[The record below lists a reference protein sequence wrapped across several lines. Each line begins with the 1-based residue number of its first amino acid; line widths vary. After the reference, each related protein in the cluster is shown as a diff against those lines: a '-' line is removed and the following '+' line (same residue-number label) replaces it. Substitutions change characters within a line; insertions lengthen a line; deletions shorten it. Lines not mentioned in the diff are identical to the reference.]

1 MGDDKRLQPR
11 QHGVNPD
18 AAVPFSLA
26 RRQPRQLV
34 GGLRGQVLVSF
45 CGASAL
51 MLLLASGANVWL
63 TLRLADATNRQ
74 QVSGHL
80 NALLATWQASSSLP
94 QQQRLRLLQRSLDQ
108 INDPS
113 NLYLLYLGGGTLLRP
128 PQWRQLPPAYL
139 QALSRGVHGDT
150 PERLVNLQGEAFE
163 IRHYPFLGGDSHAH
177 VAHRLA
183 FVASYTR
190 EQLLLVLILLPLG
203 LLASLLIGFLLGR
216 RIVQPILALDADLAA
231 INPNTLETVVSDL
244 GHAPAELRHH
254 AEVVRQL
261 LTRLRAAW
269 DSQKLFVSAVNHEL
283 RNSLVVMEGSMR
295 WLQRSSNSFNPRQKQ
310 AIANALAENKRLA
323 GLVSDLLDICRSDFN
338 RLEVELQPLDVF
350 PLVRQCRDLQSRVLQ
365 RVVRIETDQ
374 RLSAPPS
381 PYQALANP
389 DRLTQVLM
397 NLLENA
403 AKYSAP
409 ESTITVRLSLAERL
423 LIRIIDEGVGIPE
436 ADRPRIFERFYRASN
451 IATTVAGTG
460 LGLTLAQLLVE
471 AMGGRLSLESSG
483 PDGSVFLLSLPRPAP

>member
-1 MGDDKRLQPR
+1 MGDDKRLQSR
-11 QHGVNPD
+11 QHGGIPD

-26 RRQPRQLV
+26 RRQLRQLV

-63 TLRLADATNRQ
+63 TLRMADATNRH
-74 QVSGHL
+74 QVEGHL
-80 NALLATWQASSSLP
+80 NGLLSTWQASSSLP
-94 QQQRLRLLQRSLDQ
+94 KDQRLQLLQRSLDQ

-113 NLYLLYLGGGTLLRP
+113 NIYVLHLGAGTLLRP
-128 PQWRQLPPAYL
+128 PQWQQLPQPYR
-139 QALSRGVHGDT
+139 QALTRGVHGEA
-150 PERLVNLQGEAFE
+150 PERLVNREGEAFE
-163 IRHYPFLGGDSHAH
+163 IRHYPFLGDDSHAH

-190 EQLLLVLILLPLG
+190 EQLWLVLTVLPLG
-203 LLASLLIGFLLGR
+203 LLAALLIGYWLGR
-216 RIVQPILALDADLAA
+216 RIVQPILELDADLAA
-231 INPNTLETVVSDL
+231 INPNTLETVISDL
-244 GHAPAELRHH
+244 GQAPAELRHH

-261 LTRLRAAW
+261 LSRLRSAW

-323 GLVSDLLDICRSDFN
+323 GLVSDLLDICRHDFN
-338 RLEVELQPLDVF
+338 RLDVDLQPLDVF
-350 PLVRQCRDLQSRVLQ
+350 PLVRQCRDLHSRSLQ

-374 RLSAPPS
+374 RLSAPES
-381 PYQALANP
+381 PYLALANP

-423 LIRIIDEGVGIPE
+423 MIRIIDEGVGIPE
-436 ADRPRIFERFYRASN
+436 ADRPRIFERFYRAAN
-451 IATTVAGTG
+451 IATTVSGTG

-471 AMGGRLSLESSG
+471 AMAGSLCLESSG
-483 PDGSVFLLSLPRPAP
+483 PEGSVFLLSLPRPAL

>member
-11 QHGVNPD
+11 QHGMNPD

-26 RRQPRQLV
+26 RRQLRQLV

-113 NLYLLYLGGGTLLRP
+113 NLYLLHLGGGTLLRP

-139 QALSRGVHGDT
+139 QALSSGVHGDT

-216 RIVQPILALDADLAA
+216 RMFSRFWRWMRIWLPSIPTRWKRWSRIWATRR
-231 INPNTLETVVSDL
+231 PNSATM
-244 GHAPAELRHH
+244 R
-254 AEVVRQL
+254 R
-261 LTRLRAAW
+261 W
-269 DSQKLFVSAVNHEL
+269 FVSCSPDCARL
-283 RNSLVVMEGSMR
+283 GIRRNCS
-295 WLQRSSNSFNPRQKQ
+295 
-310 AIANALAENKRLA
+310 
-323 GLVSDLLDICRSDFN
+323 
-338 RLEVELQPLDVF
+338 
-350 PLVRQCRDLQSRVLQ
+350 
-365 RVVRIETDQ
+365 
-374 RLSAPPS
+374 
-381 PYQALANP
+381 
-389 DRLTQVLM
+389 
-397 NLLENA
+397 
-403 AKYSAP
+403 
-409 ESTITVRLSLAERL
+409 
-423 LIRIIDEGVGIPE
+423 
-436 ADRPRIFERFYRASN
+436 
-451 IATTVAGTG
+451 
-460 LGLTLAQLLVE
+460 
-471 AMGGRLSLESSG
+471 
-483 PDGSVFLLSLPRPAP
+483 

>member
-1 MGDDKRLQPR
+1 
-11 QHGVNPD
+11 
-18 AAVPFSLA
+18 
-26 RRQPRQLV
+26 
-34 GGLRGQVLVSF
+34 
-45 CGASAL
+45 
-51 MLLLASGANVWL
+51 
-63 TLRLADATNRQ
+63 
-74 QVSGHL
+74 
-80 NALLATWQASSSLP
+80 
-94 QQQRLRLLQRSLDQ
+94 
-108 INDPS
+108 
-113 NLYLLYLGGGTLLRP
+113 
-128 PQWRQLPPAYL
+128 
-139 QALSRGVHGDT
+139 
-150 PERLVNLQGEAFE
+150 
-163 IRHYPFLGGDSHAH
+163 
-177 VAHRLA
+177 
-183 FVASYTR
+183 
-190 EQLLLVLILLPLG
+190 
-203 LLASLLIGFLLGR
+203 
-216 RIVQPILALDADLAA
+216 
-231 INPNTLETVVSDL
+231 
-244 GHAPAELRHH
+244 
-254 AEVVRQL
+254 
-261 LTRLRAAW
+261 
-269 DSQKLFVSAVNHEL
+269 
-283 RNSLVVMEGSMR
+283 MR

-460 LGLTLAQLLVE
+460 LGLTLAQLLLE

-483 PDGSVFLLSLPRPAP
+483 ADGSVFLLSLPRPAP